1 MTSSLRHI
9 SVCPIQINYVIMFY
23 LISKF
28 HDNNFHIFE
37 FMEGGTP
44 PPPHPGP
51 GTPKKPRRN
60 RVKTCEIIRNSCS
73 RHSQVQNVNL
83 DFLTKNI
90 LSDKILQTLKCT
102 L

>member
-37 FMEGGTP
+37 FMEGGDSP
-44 PPPHPGP
+44 PPPTQAQELQKSPG
-51 GTPKKPRRN
+51 G
-60 RVKTCEIIRNSCS
+60 IG
-73 RHSQVQNVNL
+73 
-83 DFLTKNI
+83 
-90 LSDKILQTLKCT
+90 LKHAKS
-102 L
+102 